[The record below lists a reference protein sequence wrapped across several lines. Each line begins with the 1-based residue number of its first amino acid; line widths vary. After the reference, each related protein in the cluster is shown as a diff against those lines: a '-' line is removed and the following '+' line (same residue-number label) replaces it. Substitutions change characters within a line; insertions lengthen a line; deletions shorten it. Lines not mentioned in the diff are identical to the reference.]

1 MQGGRHCRVQ
11 RIDADVA
18 RQGVDALTA
27 HGVALVGHGRRADLA
42 LLERLLHL
50 LEICQQTQVIGELAR
65 GLRNAA
71 QHGNHLIVHLAGVR
85 LPGHRHHLVKA
96 HRRGNILLDR
106 PDFRAVAAEELHEG
120 RLCARRALAAQQR
133 QGGQA
138 VFQLAIVHVQ
148 FIQPQRRALADRRQ
162 LGGLQMR
169 VRQRRHVLVLIR
181 EIRQQ
186 VHHVEQL
193 AAHDLQALAHDN
205 HIGVVTHIAGRRAQM
220 DDARRLR
227 ALQTVSVDVAHHVV
241 AALLLAVLR
250 MGFQLG
256 NLLVGNVQP
265 LFLFRL
271 RQRNP
276 QLPPGA
282 ELVVLGEDELHLL
295 AGIAGRKWADIAV
308 MRHNAFLRFH
318 FKG

>member
-1 MQGGRHCRVQ
+1 M
-11 RIDADVA
+11 
-18 RQGVDALTA
+18 
-27 HGVALVGHGRRADLA
+27 A

-50 LEICQQTQVIGELAR
+50 LEICQQAQVIGELAR

-85 LPGHRHHLVKA
+85 LPGHRHHLVKT
-96 HRRGNILLDR
+96 HRRSNILLDR
-106 PDFRAVAAEELHEG
+106 LDFRAVAAKQLHEG

-162 LGGLQMR
+162 LGRLQMR
-169 VRQRRHVLVLIR
+169 IRQRGHCLVLIR

-193 AAHDLQALAHDN
+193 APHDLQALAHDN
-205 HIGVVTHIAGRRAQM
+205 HVGVVAHIAGRRAQM

-227 ALQTVSVDVAHHVV
+227 ALQTVRVDVAHHVV
-241 AALLLAVLR
+241 AALLLAALRIVVVDVLR

-256 NLLVGNVQP
+256 NLLVSDVQP
-265 LFLFRL
+265 LLLFRL

-295 AGIAGRKWADIAV
+295 AGIACRKWADIAV

>member
-1 MQGGRHCRVQ
+1 M
-11 RIDADVA
+11 
-18 RQGVDALTA
+18 
-27 HGVALVGHGRRADLA
+27 
-42 LLERLLHL
+42 
-50 LEICQQTQVIGELAR
+50 
-65 GLRNAA
+65 
-71 QHGNHLIVHLAGVR
+71 
-85 LPGHRHHLVKA
+85 
-96 HRRGNILLDR
+96 
-106 PDFRAVAAEELHEG
+106 
-120 RLCARRALAAQQR
+120 
-133 QGGQA
+133 
-138 VFQLAIVHVQ
+138 FQLAIVHVQ

-162 LGGLQMR
+162 LGRLQMR
-169 VRQRRHVLVLIR
+169 IRQRGHCLVLIR

-193 AAHDLQALAHDN
+193 APHDLQALAHDN
-205 HIGVVTHIAGRRAQM
+205 HVGVVAHIAGRRAQM

-227 ALQTVSVDVAHHVV
+227 ALQTVRVDVAHHVV
-241 AALLLAVLR
+241 AALLLAALRIVVVDVLR

-256 NLLVGNVQP
+256 NLLVSDVQP
-265 LFLFRL
+265 LLLFRL

-295 AGIAGRKWADIAV
+295 AGIACRKWADIAV